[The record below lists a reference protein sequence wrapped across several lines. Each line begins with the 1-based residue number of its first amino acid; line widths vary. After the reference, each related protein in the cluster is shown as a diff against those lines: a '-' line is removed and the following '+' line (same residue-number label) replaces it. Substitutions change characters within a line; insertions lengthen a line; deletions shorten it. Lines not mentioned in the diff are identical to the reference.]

1 MRVLVRASVCACV
14 RACIYVMHALLTTLE
29 IELSNIGIITVVNYK
44 SININTKSIFKNVR
58 ENIINL
64 ASDSNYFIMR

>member
-29 IELSNIGIITVVNYK
+29 IELSNIEIITWVSYK
-44 SININTKSIFKNVR
+44 SINITQSQFLKVSLKI
-58 ENIINL
+58 L
-64 ASDSNYFIMR
+64 